1 MIACDL
7 SRKWTSYQVYKICT
21 YFTSANQLLKY
32 DQFLFHKNM
41 EIISFFI
48 RTFFH
53 FISYILHFVVKGVM
67 NLIWLPIQQ
76 YQEDGRVL
84 WGMRRGADSFLTSS
98 GFAMAELTTKLI
110 NLLQVGLIETNE

>member
-1 MIACDL
+1 M
-7 SRKWTSYQVYKICT
+7 
-21 YFTSANQLLKY
+21 
-32 DQFLFHKNM
+32 
-41 EIISFFI
+41 
-48 RTFFH
+48 
-53 FISYILHFVVKGVM
+53 KGVM

-110 NLLQVGLIETNE
+110 NLLQVGVTNASWYSQDPYREGTMYVLAITTKFKPTINL